1 MGLFSRTKKIIAPKP
16 VTKDDL
22 EKLREELLETPE
34 DKEDTA
40 IYIKWMTLTKEQ
52 QKERFTRLSI
62 RDRNRLSRIVNEKR
76 TGQ

>member
-1 MGLFSRTKKIIAPKP
+1 MNLFSRTKKIITPKP
-16 VTKDDL
+16 ATKDDL
-22 EKLREELLETPE
+22 AKLREELLETPE

-76 TGQ
+76 MGQ